1 MTTLLFRVR
10 GARLACAAIAACALL
25 FSARLTS
32 PASAQALPPERAAAA
47 HAADDELFILT
58 PFEVSTGN
66 ETTGYTAA
74 TTLAGNRLN
83 TQLRDVGSA
92 VTVVTEELLRDI
104 GATDNRSLLQYTVGT
119 EVGGLRGNFAGL
131 GDGSALSED
140 LLAQNSNT
148 RVRGLSAADNTRDY
162 FRSSIPWDAY
172 NIDRV
177 ELQRGA
183 NSILFGQGSPGGI
196 INTGLK
202 SAQFRNFGEAAF
214 TVGSHG
220 TTRSTLDVNRVLLPK
235 ELALRVSLLHGDE
248 RYRQK
253 PAFSEDS
260 RVYAALRY
268 EPRALN
274 RGGVRTTIKANFES
288 GRIRSNAPRMLPPTD
303 GLTPWFTEL
312 GQRTYDQFQ
321 AFDHLSG
328 RPVSGQWRRNLFT
341 TGGPNP
347 DYEPWAAIFT
357 AGNGT
362 TVFSPG
368 NGAQDRWVTAIT
380 GAFLRGGLDAS
391 GALDG
396 QFASIP
402 DNGLITITP
411 TGQWAINANAP
422 YAAAGVWKNNV
433 LTDTSV
439 FDFHNRLI
447 DGDTKRE
454 RQKFGVGNLSLSQTY
469 FDNRIGLSID
479 LSKESYDSEKR
490 ATLPGEVVLQI
501 DPIRVFGDGSPDT
514 GLIPG
519 QRPYADGTP
528 NPNLGRVFTATNNTQ
543 GNRRSETEQTA
554 ARATAFAQHDFS
566 DKGRAASWWARALGQ
581 HTLTGLV
588 GRERA
593 KSDAREWQRYGL
605 FDNDYYALSGRAGNR
620 FDTFAPLQIL
630 YLGDSLLG
638 RDLAGA
644 SLPTLGNG
652 NVLTSGPIRYFDS
665 TWNAVGVNPGDPW
678 LNGFYLDPSAQR
690 STQSENPANYVG
702 WTTTQLNI
710 VDADQS
716 AANRARLTRRAT
728 LDKSTVESRALV
740 WQGKWLDNA
749 LISTIGWRRDIAKAW
764 SFDMTPSDFPVLPNR
779 GQLDFG
785 NYRLGNDASRIAVES
800 KSYSFVAHLNDLPGL
815 RDALAWLPVNVS
827 LFHNRSQNF
836 KPDAS
841 RVGIYGEPLPAPA
854 GKTEDRG
861 LRIETKDGRYSLRVT
876 RYRTSNSNASSA
888 QINAASIGQWMA
900 FTQNFANVFEYN
912 IKPWAFDATAPGA
925 TGSDTDI
932 YDSATGDES
941 AMRYNFHFFANR
953 PLEPGEFLSGDG
965 KWIVSPAREKA
976 VVDATRAFQRSVDPR
991 FWQAWRINTFGD
1003 FGPPDGQTPY
1013 SVPAGFSITEDNIS
1027 EGWEIE
1033 LSAQPTKN
1041 WRVMLNASQT
1051 EARRV
1056 NVGNANM
1063 RELMGLINDALKI
1076 PNGVARMHHYY
1087 GTEDVVT
1094 AGKNWFD
1101 GEGLSGA
1108 PGSEWRRAQ
1117 LYENTTVPELREWR
1131 VNVIT
1136 NYEFDKTAL
1145 KGVNIGGGVRYQSSI
1160 ALGYPPT
1167 GDPNDPLKIEY
1178 DFSRPY
1184 KGPAETNLDLW
1195 IGYSRQLTRKLHWK
1209 VQLNLKDAFERP
1221 GLVPI
1226 TYNPNGRPAAY
1237 RITTGQSWSLINT
1250 LSF

>member
-1 MTTLLFRVR
+1 MKHPKLLSTV
-10 GARLACAAIAACALL
+10 LAFCVLS
-25 FSARLTS
+25 FVSVH
-32 PASAQALPPERAAAA
+32 AQQVPDQT
-47 HAADDELFILT
+47 DDEIVRLT
-58 PFEVSTGN
+58 PFEVSSTGS
-66 ETTGYTAA
+66 EATGYTAA

-131 GDGSALSED
+131 GDGAALEED
-140 LLAQNSNT
+140 PLAGNSNT

-162 FRSSIPWDAY
+162 FRSDIPWDAY
-172 NIDRV
+172 NVDRV

-214 TVGSHG
+214 TVGSYG

-235 ELALRVSLLHGDE
+235 ELALRVSLLHNDE
-248 RYRQK
+248 KYRQK

-268 EPRALN
+268 EPRVLN

-303 GLTPWFTEL
+303 GLTPWFTDL
-312 GQRTYDQFQ
+312 GQGTYDQYQ
-321 AFDHLSG
+321 AMDHLSG
-328 RPVSGQWRRNLFT
+328 RPGNGQGRRNLL
-341 TGGPNP
+341 TGGANP
-347 DYEPWAAIFT
+347 YYEPWSAGFT
-357 AGNGT
+357 AGDGVT
-362 TVFSPG
+362 IFSPG
-368 NGAQDRWVTAIT
+368 NGAQDRWVVTPKGVI
-380 GAFLRGGLDAS
+380 LRGGLDAS
-391 GALDG
+391 GAIDG
-396 QFASIP
+396 GFASIP
-402 DNGLITITP
+402 DNNPITIT
-411 TGQWAINANAP
+411 TTKVWAINAQAP
-422 YAAAGVWKNNV
+422 YSAAGIWKNNV
-433 LTDTSV
+433 LTDSSV
-439 FDFHNRLI
+439 FDFYNRLI

-454 RQKFGVGNLSLSQTY
+454 KQKFGVGNLSLSQTY
-469 FDNRIGLSID
+469 FDNRLGLSID
-479 LSKESYDSEKR
+479 LSKENYDTEKR
-490 ATLPGEVVLQI
+490 ATLPGEAIISVDI
-501 DPIRVFGDGSPDT
+501 MSRFGDGSPDT

-528 NPNLGRVFTATNNTQ
+528 NANVGRAYIVTDNTQ
-543 GNRRSETEQTA
+543 GNRSVETEKTA
-554 ARATAFAQHDFS
+554 ARATVFAQHDFS

-593 KSDAREWQRYGL
+593 KSDAREWQRYGI
-605 FDNDYYALSGRAGNR
+605 FDNDYYDLLARDGGNR
-620 FDTFAPLQIL
+620 FHNFVPLQIL

-638 RDLAGA
+638 RDLSGA
-644 SLPTLGNG
+644 NLPALGNG
-652 NVLTSGPIRYFDS
+652 NVLTTGPIRYFDS

-678 LNGFYLDPSAQR
+678 LNGFFLDPADQA

-702 WTTTQLNI
+702 WTTMELEI
-710 VDADQS
+710 IDADQS

-749 LISTIGWRRDIAKAW
+749 LISTIGWRRDVAKAW
-764 SFDMTPSDFPVLPNR
+764 NFDMTASDFPILPNR
-779 GQLDFG
+779 GQMDFS
-785 NYRLGNDASRIAVES
+785 NYRLPAGNTRLAVES
-800 KSYSFVAHLNDLPGL
+800 KSYSFVAHLNDLPVL

-827 LFHNRSQNF
+827 VFHNRSQNF

-888 QINAASIGQWMA
+888 QINAAAIGQWMA
-900 FTQNFANVFEYN
+900 HTQNFANVFEYN
-912 IKPWAFDATAPGA
+912 IMPWGYDATAPGQ
-925 TGSDTDI
+925 TGLDTDI
-932 YDSATGDES
+932 YDSSMSPTTNAP
-941 AMRYNFHFFANR
+941 MRYNFHFFANR
-953 PLEPGEFLSGDG
+953 PLEPGEILSDDG
-965 KWIVSPAREKA
+965 NWIVSPAREKA
-976 VVDATRAFQRSVDPR
+976 VIDATRAFQRSVDPR
-991 FWQAWRINTFGD
+991 FWQAWSINTFGD
-1003 FGPPDGQTPY
+1003 FGPPSEASPF
-1013 SVPAGFSITEDNIS
+1013 SVPPGFSITEDNLS

-1056 NVGNANM
+1056 NVGNENM
-1063 RELMGLINDALKI
+1063 RELMGLINDALKV

-1087 GTEDVVT
+1087 GSEDVVT

-1101 GEGLSGA
+1101 GEGLIGA

-1131 VNVIT
+1131 INLIT
-1136 NYEFDKTAL
+1136 NYEFDRSIL
-1145 KGVNIGGGVRYQSSI
+1145 KGVNIGGGIRYQSSV

-1167 GDPNDPLKIEY
+1167 GDPNDPLQIEY

-1184 KGPAETNLDLW
+1184 KGPAETNVDLW

-1237 RITTGQSWSLINT
+1237 RITSGQSWSLINT